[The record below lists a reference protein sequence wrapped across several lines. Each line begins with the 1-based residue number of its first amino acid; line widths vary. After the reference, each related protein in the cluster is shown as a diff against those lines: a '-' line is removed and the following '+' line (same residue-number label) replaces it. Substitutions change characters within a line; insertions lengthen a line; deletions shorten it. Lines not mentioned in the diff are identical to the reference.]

1 MDEKKFSLEL
11 NENQM
16 QLVKVA
22 LEEYFRIRMNQW
34 NDLADS
40 LTGKGIEYSAG
51 NHIDEKKFND
61 FLIRRD
67 CARCALESVGR
78 MLWGPN
84 GYEFGPKTEEELI
97 AEDIWQVIRYT
108 LWNERHAPG
117 EDTWCVDSR
126 KPMQCSKEPLPKCR
140 RVDE

>member
-1 MDEKKFSLEL
+1 MEEKKFSLEL

-34 NDLADS
+34 WDLADS
-40 LTGKGIEYSAG
+40 LVSK
-51 NHIDEKKFND
+51 NIDLSPENPQHEKVFND
-61 FLIRRD
+61 FITRRD
-67 CARCALESVGR
+67 CVRSALESVGR
-78 MLWGPN
+78 MLWDYTN
-84 GYEFGPKTEEELI
+84 NPKSEEQLM

-108 LWNERHAPG
+108 LWNERHEPG

>member
-1 MDEKKFSLEL
+1 MGEKKFSLEL

-34 NDLADS
+34 WDLADS
-40 LTGKGIEYSAG
+40 LTCKNLDFSPDNPI
-51 NHIDEKKFND
+51 HDEIFNNY
-61 FLIRRD
+61 IVRRD
-67 CARCALESVGR
+67 CVRSALESVGR
-78 MLWGPN
+78 MLWDYTN
-84 GYEFGPKTEEELI
+84 NPKTEEQLM

-126 KPMQCSKEPLPKCR
+126 PPMKCSKEPLPKCR
-140 RVDE
+140 RIEDV

>member
-1 MDEKKFSLEL
+1 MAEKKFALEL
-11 NENQM
+11 TENQM
-16 QLVKVA
+16 QLVKEA

-34 NDLADS
+34 WDLSDS
-40 LTGKGIEYSAG
+40 LARKNVDFSRENP
-51 NHIDEKKFND
+51 NHEKIFD
-61 FLIRRD
+61 DYIIRRD
-67 CARCALESVGR
+67 CVRCALESVGR

-84 GYEFGPKTEEELI
+84 GYTIGPKTEEELI

-108 LWNERHAPG
+108 LWNERHEPG

-140 RVDE
+140 RIDE

>member
-16 QLVKVA
+16 QLVKAA

-34 NDLADS
+34 WDLSDS
-40 LTGKGIEYSAG
+40 LARKNVDFSPE
-51 NHIDEKKFND
+51 NPDHEKIFD
-61 FLIRRD
+61 DYIIRRD
-67 CARCALESVGR
+67 CVRYALESVGK
-78 MLWGPN
+78 MLWEYGNP
-84 GYEFGPKTEEELI
+84 PKTEEQLM

-108 LWNERHAPG
+108 LWNENHAQG
-117 EDTWCVDSR
+117 EKTWCVNSQ

>member
-1 MDEKKFSLEL
+1 MGEKKFSLEL

-34 NDLADS
+34 WDLADGLVS
-40 LTGKGIEYSAG
+40 K
-51 NHIDEKKFND
+51 NIDLSPENPQHEKVFND
-61 FLIRRD
+61 FITRRD
-67 CARCALESVGR
+67 CVRSALESVGR
-78 MLWGPN
+78 MLWDYTN
-84 GYEFGPKTEEELI
+84 NPKTEEQLM

-126 KPMQCSKEPLPKCR
+126 PPMRCSKEPLPKCR
-140 RVDE
+140 RIEDV